1 MVAGSRIKC
10 SDFCLRVGELSG
22 SSAPTRGRASRSV
35 VKVPRHTGCGRG
47 VTPQVFSSI
56 IALHLHLH
64 KHKHAS
70 FMFVI
75 LCDATHVIVLG
86 FV

>member
-1 MVAGSRIKC
+1 
-10 SDFCLRVGELSG
+10 
-22 SSAPTRGRASRSV
+22 
-35 VKVPRHTGCGRG
+35 
-47 VTPQVFSSI
+47 VFSSI